1 MTAQGASSTGDH
13 WTGRAWQALRSVS
26 ARTPLRTKLI
36 TSLLVLV
43 AAALVAISVSSGWIL
58 KSYLTT
64 QRDPQLQS
72 AFNVVSTQAD
82 SFVPGQVYQ
91 NKATNLLAGVQE
103 PGIPL
108 SIPGGQS
115 NIPNW
120 GGSLEFQSL
129 PAVPTSLAWAKANSG
144 KLVTVPAQGSNDTW
158 RVITEPVSYQVATD
172 QGTVQVN
179 GTLIVG
185 TDLGNVSATV
195 GRLVGAELIVGLII
209 LVILAMATVAV
220 VRANLRPL
228 VDIEETAG
236 EIADG
241 HLNRRVP
248 ERDPRTEIG
257 RLGRS
262 LNSMLSQ
269 IEMAFHARE
278 ESEAAAHRSEERMR
292 RFIADAGH
300 ELRTPLTAIRGFAE
314 YYRQRGGLVSHWDRD
329 EQAKAATSA
338 PGASS
343 ASSATGIVHP
353 QGGAGSSGRGGA
365 GGVAGDGLTPGDLDR
380 LMQRVEK
387 EAARMGLLVEDLL
400 LLARLD
406 QQRPLARQPVDL
418 LSLAGDAV
426 HDARLL
432 APARTVDLSVQ
443 AGAAFLVIGD
453 EPRLRQVIGNLMS
466 NALTHT
472 PDGTP
477 IEVSIGSGTLDPRLP
492 SSSPA
497 VTLDVTDHGP
507 GMTTEQAH
515 RVFERFYRTD
525 QARTRATGGSGLGL
539 AIVNALVSAHGGVAS
554 VRTAPGQG
562 ATFRIAL
569 PLAPEAC
576 GDATADDDPDL
587 DEAAEAP
594 GPGPAGSAVGEAGSV
609 AGGVADGADGGTV
622 AEDGEDVVTF
632 GGKPTGGSLSA

>member
-1 MTAQGASSTGDH
+1 MQGAGT
-13 WTGRAWQALRSVS
+13 WTGRWIGRQQRAIRRLSE
-26 ARTPLRTKLI
+26 RTPLRVKLI
-36 TSLLVLV
+36 TAVL
-43 AAALVAISVSSGWIL
+43 ALVIIALGAIGVASVYVL
-58 KSYLTT
+58 HSYLTT
-64 QRDPQLQS
+64 QSDTELKDEFSNLAVNPGNLVSQPPGYLYRVIGQQNLFAGIQL
-72 AFNVVSTQAD
+72 
-82 SFVPGQVYQ
+82 PGSQ
-91 NKATNLLAGVQE
+91 LAWFSGGM
-103 PGIPL
+103 PGIG
-108 SIPGGQS
+108 SSGQAR
-115 NIPNW
+115 
-120 GGSLEFQSL
+120 QSL
-129 PAVPTSLAWAKANSG
+129 PALPTSAGWAGISPT
-144 KLVTVPAQGSNDTW
+144 LVTMPAQSGSDTW
-158 RVITEPVSYQVATD
+158 RVIAGNYRYQAVSSTGSTQQVT
-172 QGTVQVN
+172 
-179 GTLIVG
+179 GTLVVG
-185 TDLGNVSATV
+185 TDLGNVNATV
-195 GRLVGAELIVGLII
+195 RRIAYFDMIVGGVIVLVLALVG
-209 LVILAMATVAV
+209 VAA

-228 VDIEETAG
+228 DEIEETA
-236 EIADG
+236 EAIADG
-241 HLNRRVP
+241 HLDRRVP

-262 LNSMLSQ
+262 LNIMLSQ
-269 IEMAFHARE
+269 IETAFHARE

-314 YYRQRGGLVSHWDRD
+314 YYRQRGGMETRWDRD
-329 EQAKAATSA
+329 EAPAT
-338 PGASS
+338 
-343 ASSATGIVHP
+343 
-353 QGGAGSSGRGGA
+353 
-365 GGVAGDGLTPGDLDR
+365 GDGLTPSDLDR

-443 AGAAFLVIGD
+443 PGAAFLVIGD

-477 IEVSIGSGTLDPRLP
+477 IEVLIGSGTLDPRLP
-492 SSSPA
+492 DSPPA

-507 GMTTEQAH
+507 GMTSEQAH

-554 VRTAPGQG
+554 VRTAPGKG

-569 PLAPEAC
+569 PLAPEAR
-576 GDATADDDPDL
+576 GGAVADDDPDL
-587 DEAAEAP
+587 DEAVEAP
-594 GPGPAGSAVGEAGSV
+594 DPGSGPAGGVTDGTAAP
-609 AGGVADGADGGTV
+609 AGGGAADEA
-622 AEDGEDVVTF
+622 GEDVVTF
-632 GGKPTGGSLSA
+632 GGKPAGGSQSA

>member
-1 MTAQGASSTGDH
+1 MMLQGAGT
-13 WTGRAWQALRSVS
+13 WIGRQERAIRRLSE
-26 ARTPLRTKLI
+26 RTPLRVKLI
-36 TSLLVLV
+36 TAVL
-43 AAALVAISVSSGWIL
+43 ALVTIGLGAIGVASVYVL
-58 KSYLTT
+58 HSYLTT
-64 QRDPQLQS
+64 QSDNELK
-72 AFNVVSTQAD
+72 
-82 SFVPGQVYQ
+82 GEIG
-91 NKATNLLAGVQE
+91 NLAIE
-103 PGIPL
+103 PGNLVTQP
-108 SIPGGQS
+108 PGYLYRVIGQQ
-115 NIPNW
+115 NLFAGIQLP
-120 GGSLEFQSL
+120 GSQLAWSSRGMPGIGSSGQAQQSL
-129 PAVPTSLAWAKANSG
+129 PALPTSAGWAGISPT
-144 KLVTVPAQGSNDTW
+144 LVTVPAQSGSDTW
-158 RVITEPVSYQVATD
+158 RVIAATFTYQAVSTTGSTQQVT
-172 QGTVQVN
+172 
-179 GTLIVG
+179 GTLVVG
-185 TDLGNVSATV
+185 TDLGNVNATV
-195 GRLVGAELIVGLII
+195 RRIAYFDMIVGAVIVLVLALVG
-209 LVILAMATVAV
+209 VAA

-228 VDIEETAG
+228 DEIEETA
-236 EIADG
+236 EAIADG
-241 HLNRRVP
+241 HLDRRVP

-269 IEMAFHARE
+269 IETAFHARE

-314 YYRQRGGLVSHWDRD
+314 YYRQRGGLVPHWDRE

-338 PGASS
+338 T
-343 ASSATGIVHP
+343 SATGIVHP
-353 QGGAGSSGRGGA
+353 QGGMGSSGRGGA

-507 GMTTEQAH
+507 GMTPEQAH

-554 VRTAPGQG
+554 VRTAPGKG

-576 GDATADDDPDL
+576 GGVTADDDSDL
-587 DEAAEAP
+587 DEAGEAP
-594 GPGPAGSAVGEAGSV
+594 GGSGTVAEAG
-609 AGGVADGADGGTV
+609 GGTV
-622 AEDGEDVVTF
+622 AEDVVTF
-632 GGKPTGGSLSA
+632 GGKPSGGSLSP